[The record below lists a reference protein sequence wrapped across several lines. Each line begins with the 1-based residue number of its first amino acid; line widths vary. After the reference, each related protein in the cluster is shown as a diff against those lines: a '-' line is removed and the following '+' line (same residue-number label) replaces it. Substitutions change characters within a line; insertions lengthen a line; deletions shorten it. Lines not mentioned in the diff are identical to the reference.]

1 MRAAISG
8 ARTISYLSGCT
19 RVTADVGVVVDKR
32 WVERCRGVRQGERLT
47 SSVFILN
54 NIH

>member
-19 RVTADVGVVVDKR
+19 RVTADVGVVVVRGGGGFKH
-32 WVERCRGVRQGERLT
+32 VEASRR
-47 SSVFILN
+47 I
-54 NIH
+54 